1 MVATLRERAEQLK
14 EKRPAYAPLLDFFV
28 AVREAQALAMP
39 VVQAAPARAGRPADA
54 DAGMLTAPR
63 IGTQGFPID
72 LKSSVDLFA
81 VLCHLGKR
89 ANPHF
94 AAQVDNIEQALAG
107 GSLTL
112 DALLAAGAGAGFAQA
127 PDSGLD
133 AGILSFL
140 VANSVRPSIEVARD
154 QALAGFEPESW
165 RRCFCPVCGAPPTL
179 GVLKGERGLRHCVC
193 SQCHCQWLVDRLGC
207 PICDNKQQDLL
218 QHFVADSDPAC
229 RIDLC
234 DRCHHY
240 IKTIDLR
247 ALDTPDPVLEDL
259 ATLHLDVLA
268 VERGYSR
275 AVPNPWCD

>member
-1 MVATLRERAEQLK
+1 MGATLRERAEQLK

-39 VVQAAPARAGRPADA
+39 KVLAAPVSAGNAWDTG
-54 DAGMLTAPR
+54 AGVLTMPR
-63 IGTQGFPID
+63 IGQNGFAID
-72 LKSSVDLFA
+72 LKSSVELFA
-81 VLCHLGKR
+81 VLCRLGKR

-94 AAQVDNIEQALAG
+94 ATQVEKVERALADG
-107 GSLTL
+107 GLQL
-112 DALLAAGAGAGFAQA
+112 NALLSAGVGDGFAQA
-127 PDSGLD
+127 ADIGLD
-133 AGILSFL
+133 AGIVSFL
-140 VANSVRPSIEVARD
+140 VANSIRPSIEAARD

-165 RRCFCPVCGAPPTL
+165 RRCFCPVCGALPTL

-268 VERGYSR
+268 VERGYLR
-275 AVPNPWCD
+275 AVPNPWSD